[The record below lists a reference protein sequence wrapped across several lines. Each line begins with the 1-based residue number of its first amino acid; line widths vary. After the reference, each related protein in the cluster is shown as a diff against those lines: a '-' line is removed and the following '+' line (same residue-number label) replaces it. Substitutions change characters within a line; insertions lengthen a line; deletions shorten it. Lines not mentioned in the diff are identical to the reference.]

1 MPKREATPEP
11 GEDEPK
17 YFTVV
22 NPWPQNA
29 DMEIIGDFIRCC
41 RWLASAIGDPE
52 LLLALFHKPSSPR
65 IIIIEV
71 SRQYEAPTHKTS
83 STYQRI
89 IGKHSWVGS
98 EGMLTNPAGYNE
110 RNCSSIFY
118 SCFST
123 GREVEKNGWKRKW
136 VEEHHLGDP
145 KHPDPT
151 FKIPYPKTTYIET
164 PVLEPIARKLCRPL
178 PRSEFDQLEL
188 PVVIAA
194 PTAPVGSSTWA
205 AIRKQKSASSSRS
218 AAHPSQGTSDVYFE
232 PTEPPISESTDT
244 SMNLW
249 AVGEGGAPVGLMS
262 DLAQMSITGEDDE
275 GVCPF
280 HGTSCRKMCEWRT
293 EYEKRR
299 GPKEGGPSNIKN
311 YGRKNNG
318 RGASIPNNG
327 RKHGQPVPPNITVR
341 GGYNVTAARVSA
353 RAPPPPAH
361 ILAGH
366 SGTQPP
372 ISPVSG
378 NTPSLEGMANGS
390 ISATPS
396 APIRGAPAW
405 SSRGRGR
412 GRAV

>member
-98 EGMLTNPAGYNE
+98 GGMLTNPAGYNE

-164 PVLEPIARKLCRPL
+164 PVLEPIARTLCRPL

-275 GVCPF
+275 GVWLV
-280 HGTSCRKMCEWRT
+280 HLDK
-293 EYEKRR
+293 
-299 GPKEGGPSNIKN
+299 
-311 YGRKNNG
+311 
-318 RGASIPNNG
+318 
-327 RKHGQPVPPNITVR
+327 
-341 GGYNVTAARVSA
+341 
-353 RAPPPPAH
+353 
-361 ILAGH
+361 ILASSCLSVPFMGH
-366 SGTQPP
+366 RAEKC
-372 ISPVSG
+372 V
-378 NTPSLEGMANGS
+378 N
-390 ISATPS
+390 
-396 APIRGAPAW
+396 GAPNTKN
-405 SSRGRGR
+405 
-412 GRAV
+412 AVGQKKVALPILRIMAERIMGEGPQYPIMDVNTASQFLPTLQSEVDTM